1 MATIKPFKGILYH
14 NGQDL
19 SSVIAPP
26 YDVIKPGEQELY
38 YQKSRYN
45 IIRLEYGLAASNDQA
60 ADNRYTRAA
69 AAFQQWLAEGVL
81 RCETKEMFY
90 IYEQAF
96 TIRNNRYHRTGLAVA
111 LKAESYRQKSVL
123 PHEETLQKPKS
134 DRLELLRHC
143 RANFSPIF
151 GLYSD
156 PDSNIGSLISEIKLS
171 RPLFQFSEP
180 DGAGHTLWALP
191 EPSTQTAL
199 TNLLSLQPV
208 FIADG
213 HHRYETALAF
223 AEESDLSLHP
233 GRNYLLAILV
243 SLQDPGLII
252 LPTHRMI
259 AGLPVEKL
267 TALTQIA
274 PDHFTVF
281 KRGKLKDLN
290 LNAFLNEIKTKGISR
305 PSLGMLTPDQALL
318 LQARSGTET
327 LDVSILQKLIL
338 DPLFAGSGSFS
349 FEENISYIK
358 DETEALEAVRGGKAQ
373 AAFILNPTPLAELTA
388 HASRGEK
395 MPQKSTYFYPKL
407 PSGLIIHHL
416 DLSH

>member
-1 MATIKPFKGILYH
+1 MIKPFKGILYH
-14 NGQDL
+14 NSQDL

-38 YQKSRYN
+38 YQKSLYN
-45 IIRLEYGLAASNDQA
+45 IIRLEYGLAALNDRTG
-60 ADNRYTRAA
+60 DNRYTRAA

-81 RCETKEMFY
+81 YRETKEMFY

-96 TIRNNRYHRTGLAVA
+96 TVQNNRYHRTGLAVA

-156 PDSNIGSLISEIKLS
+156 PDNNIGSLISEAKL
-171 RPLFQFSEP
+171 RQPLFQFSES
-180 DGAGHTLWALP
+180 DGAGHTLWVLP
-191 EPSTQTAL
+191 DPDKQNTL
-199 TNLLSLQPV
+199 INLFAAQPV

-213 HHRYETALAF
+213 HHRYETAVAF
-223 AEESDLSLHP
+223 AEESDLNSHP
-233 GRNYLLAILV
+233 GCNYLLAILV

-252 LPTHRMI
+252 LPTHRMLT
-259 AGLPVEKL
+259 GLPVEKL
-267 TALTQIA
+267 AALIEIA
-274 PDHFTVF
+274 HDHFTVF
-281 KRGKLKDLN
+281 KRGKLKDLD
-290 LNAFLNEIKTKGISR
+290 LNVFLDEIRTKGISG
-305 PSLGMLTPDQALL
+305 PALGLLISDQALL
-318 LQARSGTET
+318 LQARSGAET

-338 DPLFAGSGSFS
+338 NPLFADLGSYAS
-349 FEENISYIK
+349 EEYLSYIK
-358 DETEALEAVRGGKAQ
+358 DETEALEAVRCRKAQ
-373 AAFILNPTPLAELTA
+373 AAFLLNPTPIAELTA